1 MTRRHRTAPLLA
13 LLVLGLA
20 AGSARA
26 GDGHGTDLF
35 GGYSF
40 AHIEDSSRHGGNLA
54 VGFDLGPLAGFV
66 DTSFHWG
73 SQYGVDVSDLTLMA
87 GPGLRFGTRGKT
99 VFFVRA
105 LGGVLRSRA
114 SIGIYDVDVSES
126 STRLGFMGGGGVDFR
141 VSSTLAVRLQADYLI
156 VDSKLGGGAAS
167 CVPGVPRCD
176 DTGGDGWSS
185 DYRVSAGVVYRFG
198 SAR

>member
-1 MTRRHRTAPLLA
+1 VKRHRLGLTLLA
-13 LLVLGLA
+13 LLVAPGLA
-20 AGSARA
+20 GPLAAA
-26 GDGHGTDLF
+26 DGHGTDLF

-40 AHIEDSSRHGGNLA
+40 AHVEDSSRHGGNLA
-54 VGFDLGPLAGFV
+54 AGFDLGPLSGFV
-66 DTSFHWG
+66 DTSFHRG

-87 GPGLRFGTRGKT
+87 GPGLRFGSRGRT

-114 SIGIYDVDVSES
+114 SIGVYDVDISES
-126 STRLGFMGGGGVDFR
+126 STRLGFMGGGGADFR
-141 VSSTLAVRLQADYLI
+141 VSAKLAVRLQADYLI
-156 VDSKLGGGAAS
+156 FDSELGGAAS
-167 CVPGVPRCD
+167 CVPGVPSCD

-185 DYRVSAGVVYRFG
+185 GYRVSAGVVYRFG